1 MDLIKKKEKLYLVA
15 VVKEGDEEK
24 TSKSEREK
32 LEKEDRPIDT
42 AATLD
47 NEIKSMKAEYLDI
60 AGKRGFF
67 YKIQAELEFKSIS
80 RHPNWVRLG
89 YVDQLWELHRTQL
102 E

>member
-1 MDLIKKKEKLYLVA
+1 MDEKEKL
-15 VVKEGDEEK
+15 
-24 TSKSEREK
+24 EK

-67 YKIQAELEFKSIS
+67 YKIQAELEFLNEQMKRIKD
-80 RHPNWVRLG
+80 VLLKG
-89 YVDQLWELHRTQL
+89 LHRGI
-102 E
+102 